1 MIAITKNSYKKA
13 FIVSAVI
20 ITLAILG
27 YGINKLSHI
36 YDEKRVINNIYV
48 SK

>member
-1 MIAITKNSYKKA
+1 MNTKKPSKKV
-13 FIVSAVI
+13 FIVSAAI
-20 ITLAILG
+20 AALAILG

-36 YDEKRVINNIYV
+36 YDEKHVINNIYV